1 MCKFLTLVEF
11 QFQTQL
17 QSAATQQPPE
27 QLEEKQPTTCIYAD
41 NIHRQIPAM
50 VLFNV
55 HMHCN
60 YIVTKDSLISTIAK
74 AIFTQCWIA
83 FAIQH

>member
-1 MCKFLTLVEF
+1 
-11 QFQTQL
+11 
-17 QSAATQQPPE
+17 
-27 QLEEKQPTTCIYAD
+27 
-41 NIHRQIPAM
+41 M

-83 FAIQH
+83 FAIWHELYLPCISCEHLVDPTLHSIP